1 MLRLLREGTF
11 RYRLMVVSAL
21 GAFGG
26 ATFLGLLN
34 TYAVYWYAYACGC
47 RIPIEGVGYLSVA
60 VALMSMSFIIIVL
73 TSIIL
78 VHEIVQRLVEIYQ
91 PKGEVTP
98 MEDAGI
104 LVLRIAYKSVL
115 SVAVVVFL
123 VRAMLGW
130 ERVPSNP
137 EWYVFIA
144 VCALLLSGSASFL
157 RVKPEWGQRYMLMVM
172 FALVGWIASR
182 MFNPVEYARLLNLA
196 RFGGGVRV
204 IVTRGPERQK
214 QDLFLILQTTRKMI
228 AFDDDRGMF
237 LEIPNA
243 DIEDVEYPVTREA
256 LSPFRLAERKAG
268 LSLVINSGMPPAIPR
283 SGVTVEP
290 AGTLPRNAGGCSAE

>member
-1 MLRLLREGTF
+1 MLQLLREGTF
-11 RYRLMVVSAL
+11 RYRLMAGSAL
-21 GAFGG
+21 GALGG
-26 ATFLGLLN
+26 AAFLGFLN
-34 TYAVYWYAYACGC
+34 TYAVYWYAYSCGC

-73 TSIIL
+73 TSIIF

-98 MEDAGI
+98 IEGAGI
-104 LVLRIAYKSVL
+104 LVLRIAYKGVL
-115 SVAVVVFL
+115 SVAVVVFI
-123 VRAMLGW
+123 VRAMSGW
-130 ERVPSNP
+130 ERVPLNP

-144 VCALLLSGSASFL
+144 VCALLLSGSASIL
-157 RVKPEWGQRYMLMVM
+157 RVKPEWGQRYMLLVV
-172 FALVGWIASR
+172 FFLVGWITSR

-196 RFGGGVRV
+196 RFGGGARV

-214 QDLFLILQTTRKMI
+214 EDLFLILQTTKKLI
-228 AFDDDRGMF
+228 AFDDARGTF

-243 DIEDVEYPVTREA
+243 DVEDVEYPVTREA
-256 LSPFRLAERKAG
+256 LSPFRLTERKKG
-268 LSLVINSGMPPAIPR
+268 LIHGIHSGMPPVIPR

-290 AGTLPRNAGGCSAE
+290 AGTLPCNAGGCSAE